1 MARMSAD
8 KRQAAAESV
17 RKNITYLMVLNDK
30 TQPQVAEY
38 LGLSVPTVQRKFSD
52 PQRWTL
58 EELISLSNLFNVS
71 VGLIICGEIRFEK
84 EIVRA

>member
-8 KRQAAAESV
+8 KRRAAAEAV
-17 RKNITYLMVLNDK
+17 RKNIAYLMVLNDK

-38 LGLSVPTVQRKFSD
+38 LGMSPATAGRKFKD

-58 EELISLSNLFNVS
+58 EELISLSNFFNVS

-84 EIVRA
+84 EVLRA

>member
-1 MARMSAD
+1 MARLTAD
-8 KRQAAAESV
+8 KRRAAAESV

-30 TQPQVAEY
+30 TRPQVAEY
-38 LGLSVPTVQRKFSD
+38 LGVSLATANRKFDD

-58 EELISLSNLFNVS
+58 EEIISLSNLFNVS

-84 EIVRA
+84 EVIRA

>member
-8 KRQAAAESV
+8 KRRAAAESV

-30 TQPQVAEY
+30 TKPQVAEY
-38 LGLSVPTVQRKFSD
+38 LGMSIATANRKFDD

-58 EELISLSNLFNVS
+58 EELIGLSNLFNVS

-84 EIVRA
+84 EVLRA